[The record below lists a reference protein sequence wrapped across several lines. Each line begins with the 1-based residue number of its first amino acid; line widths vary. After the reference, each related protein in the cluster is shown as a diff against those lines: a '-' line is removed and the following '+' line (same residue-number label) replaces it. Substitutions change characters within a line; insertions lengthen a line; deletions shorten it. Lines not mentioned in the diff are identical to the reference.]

1 MNKLNELILQQK
13 AIMNQIQIIKSLGL
27 TSHEE
32 TKELFKLKE
41 QSIEL
46 KYRIIKILQEQNKE

>member
-1 MNKLNELILQQK
+1 MNKLEQLILKQK
-13 AIMNQIQIIKSLGL
+13 AIKNQIQIIKSLGL

-41 QSIEL
+41 QTIEL
-46 KYRIIKILQEQNKE
+46 KYRLIELLKEEK